1 MSMIPRS
8 SAARL
13 KCALPSAFSTRSL
26 TFRPPPV
33 FLQSKVR
40 TKIDFVDDEDRPPSR
55 TGHPDTILAGR
66 PGAPGAEVPSEAR
79 NGPAPPCS
87 YTPSEVAALAQHD
100 CARRGQMCP
109 AGGQTGRRGA
119 PDPLHACG
127 TEYVVGIQQ
136 EQVCPPPFPCTPL
149 HRPGSQRPR
158 AVQVLR
164 RVASASPW
172 A

>member
-1 MSMIPRS
+1 M
-8 SAARL
+8 
-13 KCALPSAFSTRSL
+13 
-26 TFRPPPV
+26 
-33 FLQSKVR
+33 
-40 TKIDFVDDEDRPPSR
+40 
-55 TGHPDTILAGR
+55 
-66 PGAPGAEVPSEAR
+66 PSEAL